1 MIRMEQISTGLFA
14 SQSFTKFDTK
24 FHEVI

>member
-1 MIRMEQISTGLFA
+1 MEQISTGLFA

-24 FHEVI
+24 FHKVI